1 MCSYAL
7 LVKKSQRLRTFVRQC
22 IRDGIE
28 FNTTHK
34 AILIRV
40 PTSKREPAQAKPAQ
54 AKPACAYGGTPL
66 PKRVNIHPF
75 GPAFRGRARSFRSP
89 TEFFLSS
96 GLPLSVAVDASVR
109 PTLLGTGGRSP
120 HRPVTG
126 FQVISDGIAPELRNF
141 ALFTTLPT
149 LEGLGPAH
157 ASCARKRKASLRNW
171 AGYSLPV

>member
-28 FNTTHK
+28 FNTAHK
-34 AILIRV
+34 PTLIRV
-40 PTSKREPAQAKPAQ
+40 PTSKREPAQ

-66 PKRVNIHPF
+66 PKRVNIQPF

-96 GLPLSVAVDASVR
+96 GLPLSV
-109 PTLLGTGGRSP
+109 G
-120 HRPVTG
+120 
-126 FQVISDGIAPELRNF
+126 
-141 ALFTTLPT
+141 
-149 LEGLGPAH
+149 
-157 ASCARKRKASLRNW
+157 C
-171 AGYSLPV
+171 